1 METIMPTKQKGV
13 TLVFSLVILVTLTI
27 LGISTIQS
35 TRTELAMAGNQRE
48 SILMFQAA
56 EMGLKAAETFIA
68 NSTSNGDFNN
78 SSLGLSTVDAQ
89 STSFELD
96 YFDAATWAINASQAA
111 GTDVFS
117 SAKPRYIIEYMG
129 DRKQNPLT
137 SSVNIGN
144 YGSGQTGSTVS
155 IYRATARG
163 VGLTG
168 NSFRYLQSYFGKIAP

>member
-1 METIMPTKQKGV
+1 MKTKMTKRQKGV

-27 LGISTIQS
+27 LGLATIQS
-35 TRTELAMAGNQRE
+35 TRTEMAMAGNQRE

-56 EMGLKAAETFIA
+56 EMGLKAAENYIA

-78 SSLGLSTVDAQ
+78 PSLGLSTVEAQ
-89 STSFELD
+89 STLFKID
-96 YFDAATWAINASQAA
+96 YFDAATWAINASQEA
-111 GTDVFS
+111 GTEIFS

-129 DRKQNPLT
+129 DRKQSPLT

-144 YGSGQTGSTVS
+144 YGSSQTGSTVS

-168 NSFRYLQSYFGKIAP
+168 NSYRYIQSYVGKTAP